1 MFVERRLHKKYDNKQ
16 IDETHCRMHL
26 GIQSIGK
33 ADSLAL
39 GFSCPI
45 QHTLKGIPFQSEVG
59 FLSLFEH
66 YRSCTVSTRRAVC
79 SACYVSL
86 FIESTTKSAQDV
98 ISYQSMTW

>member
-1 MFVERRLHKKYDNKQ
+1 
-16 IDETHCRMHL
+16 MHV

-33 ADSLAL
+33 ADTLAL
-39 GFSCPI
+39 GFSHPI

-66 YRSCTVSTRRAVC
+66 YGSCIVSTRQAVC